1 MCSKEI
7 KLHVLS
13 AKIHVALGLT
23 DQLSGRKAFWKHF
36 DVTAL
41 QHGNPN
47 VVASDRADQL
57 PWKDVAVSGLWIWP
71 VGMGSKKKG
80 KTSGLK
86 EFQKN
91 KDGN

>member
-57 PWKDVAVSGLWIWP
+57 P
-71 VGMGSKKKG
+71 
-80 KTSGLK
+80 
-86 EFQKN
+86 
-91 KDGN
+91 